1 MGAGQMS
8 TMRSEEGMGGGW
20 PNGCLTDYVIVGLN
34 LVSKGVCRMHEDMVY
49 LVYSRSYEP
58 SWPIENN
65 TVIRETVATLI
76 K

>member
-1 MGAGQMS
+1 MA
-8 TMRSEEGMGGGW
+8 
-20 PNGCLTDYVIVGLN
+20 GCLTDYVIVGLI
-34 LVSKGVCRMHEDMVY
+34 LVSEGVCMKICMVY